1 MDKQNINEQFQSLPY
16 YLKREVLDYIEFLK
30 KRHKVENKKKRFTF
44 KWEGGL
50 REIREQFSAVDLQH
64 KVRDYR

>member
-1 MDKQNINEQFQSLPY
+1 MDMQNINEQFQSLPY

-30 KRHKVENKKKRFTF
+30 KRHRIESKKERFTF
-44 KWEGGL
+44 NWEGGL
-50 REIREQFSAVDLQH
+50 KEIKENYSAVELQH